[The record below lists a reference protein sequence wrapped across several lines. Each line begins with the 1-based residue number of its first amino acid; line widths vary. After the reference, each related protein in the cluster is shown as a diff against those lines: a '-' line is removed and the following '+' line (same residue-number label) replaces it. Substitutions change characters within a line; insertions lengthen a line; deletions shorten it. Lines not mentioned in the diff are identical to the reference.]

1 MQNILD
7 DYVNVESFS
16 GFFAVL
22 SRHLFFTTF
31 FSLSAGPDWSCFLG
45 LYPLGFP
52 RHCPVLVD
60 ILLIGLFDGGPF
72 SPLGVGFPFIF
83 LQMVFAS
90 FVDHSLLW
98 GIGYFQS
105 NNLGAQVSSYFVFN
119 FKKFHQELV
128 TAAWEQDKKLLAF
141 SLNEH
146 FTSILDLLVY
156 LTLC

>member
-1 MQNILD
+1 MFYCIEIVVNSLYEMLIDMYSMWSFVRREEWCRYKVLFFIFFQFKCRIIPG
-7 DYVNVESFS
+7 DYVNAESFA
-16 GFFAVL
+16 GFFSVL
-22 SRHLFFTTF
+22 RRHLFFTTS

-72 SPLGVGFPFIF
+72 SPLGVGFPLIF

-90 FVDHSLLW
+90 FIDYSLLW

-105 NNLGAQVSSYFVFN
+105 NWGLR
-119 FKKFHQELV
+119 
-128 TAAWEQDKKLLAF
+128 
-141 SLNEH
+141 
-146 FTSILDLLVY
+146 
-156 LTLC
+156 